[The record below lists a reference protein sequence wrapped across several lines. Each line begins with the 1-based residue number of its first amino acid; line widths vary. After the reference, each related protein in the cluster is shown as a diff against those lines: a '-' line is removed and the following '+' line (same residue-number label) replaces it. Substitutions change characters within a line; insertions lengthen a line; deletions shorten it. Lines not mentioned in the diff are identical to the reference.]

1 MALKLKTNFLT
12 LRKIISQA
20 EFQEN
25 SVFFNISILILV
37 MWLVFIL
44 LEKTAKFNLRK
55 LNP

>member
-44 LEKTAKFNLRK
+44 LE
-55 LNP
+55 